1 MNDIISFLK
10 EIFMMKPDDKKVGL
24 SQFKKADNEPVKQ
37 KPKKTFKKTTENIKI
52 SDLMRGSY

>member
-1 MNDIISFLK
+1 
-10 EIFMMKPDDKKVGL
+10 MMKPDDKKVGL